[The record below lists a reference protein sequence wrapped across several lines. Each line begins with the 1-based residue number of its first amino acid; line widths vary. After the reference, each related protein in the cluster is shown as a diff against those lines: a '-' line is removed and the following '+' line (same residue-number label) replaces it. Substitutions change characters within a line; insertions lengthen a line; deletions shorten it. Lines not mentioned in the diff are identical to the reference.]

1 MSVDNYANTI
11 NICNKELNKRLN
23 KKALWD
29 DDETVS
35 QLFDILYTAYWQQ
48 IHKVLVPQENKT
60 AEAEIRSHIRCIIS
74 NHLLPLYAKVEKLSK
89 IAKKSPENTKLLNKY
104 MELYD
109 NFYALAAFRSLK
121 HFALY
126 MEFDTDP
133 KDRVWE
139 NVMPCFEG
147 LYFYINK
154 MVLDGSIKHICKQY
168 PTGFGKCI
176 LETEKAYT
184 PNGYIPLKD
193 LNVGDI
199 VYSLKDNKLVERKI
213 TNKWNSRK
221 SQIKITARNGQTII
235 SSPEHHHLT
244 QRGYVRADEITASDY
259 IYEFC
264 AKTDGG
270 QEIDYDE
277 LFFISCMLFEGHCK
291 KNLYKFAQ
299 QDNEVAAA
307 FEKCLGNLHFD
318 YAKKYHN
325 NCLEYRIKSNNGRV
339 AELLKKYGIFGE
351 LATEKRLPQQFFNL
365 SLKQKYEFLGIM
377 FGTDGYICKLR
388 DGGSLT
394 GITLANKPLIGDIQ
408 RLLSSC
414 GIYSLVGYKPV
425 HLNGKLFDSWV
436 LQIPDE
442 FIEEIYNN
450 VYCFHKQQV
459 LTDRYNDICAKS
471 MKPYSNCIN
480 YPKELFIGK
489 KGFKR
494 RVNKIWNRNST
505 FKRSFVEE
513 YNNETNEL
521 NDIVSKDFVW
531 QKVKSIEAI
540 SEEAN
545 MVDIEVEETHNFIC
559 NGIVTH
565 NSYSDVEA
573 ISFIFG
579 INPINNDVMKVV
591 GNPTLVSDVMTGIVN
606 TMSSARYAKVFP
618 YYAQFNGKEE
628 IFSICRISQGN
639 QGILVINGSKRPKSF
654 LCCGKET
661 AIDGGRFKYRFYDD
675 ICRSKDKE
683 NINEHD
689 KDWARYN
696 DCWKKREYDQ
706 YNSFEIAGG
715 TAYSIY
721 DFLSRYKEKFGAKKA
736 VPDTRFKY
744 TYVNENT
751 RFVSVSCPKLD
762 FDTDESTYPAKYST
776 AEAREERNRDMRTF
790 MAMEQQSPLP
800 PEGTPY
806 YWDNLRLYT
815 DLPAKEC
822 NGGTRSDF
830 SWAALDL
837 PRKGNNYAALGIFYR
852 DNKSKDF
859 FFTDC
864 VYEKKPLDGKIAD
877 KELLDYICEKMVFHK
892 TTNLV
897 VETNTNSMIV
907 SEIRKRLAALG
918 WSCNIIPQYSYEN
931 KEVRIFNTQ
940 SAILERIR
948 FPDRKMF
955 PESSN
960 MGQLMR
966 HVVCYAYDGKNDDG
980 IDMISM
986 FAKAF
991 VSNGVKMGAIEVLET
1006 RR

>member
-133 KDRVWE
+133 RDRVWG
-139 NVMPCFEG
+139 NAMPCFEG
-147 LYFYINK
+147 LYFYLNK
-154 MVLDGSIKHICKQY
+154 MVLDGSIKHICKQF
-168 PTGFGKCI
+168 PTGYGK
-176 LETEKAYT
+176 
-184 PNGYIPLKD
+184 
-193 LNVGDI
+193 
-199 VYSLKDNKLVERKI
+199 
-213 TNKWNSRK
+213 
-221 SQIKITARNGQTII
+221 
-235 SSPEHHHLT
+235 
-244 QRGYVRADEITASDY
+244 
-259 IYEFC
+259 
-264 AKTDGG
+264 
-270 QEIDYDE
+270 
-277 LFFISCMLFEGHCK
+277 
-291 KNLYKFAQ
+291 
-299 QDNEVAAA
+299 
-307 FEKCLGNLHFD
+307 
-318 YAKKYHN
+318 
-325 NCLEYRIKSNNGRV
+325 
-339 AELLKKYGIFGE
+339 
-351 LATEKRLPQQFFNL
+351 
-365 SLKQKYEFLGIM
+365 
-377 FGTDGYICKLR
+377 
-388 DGGSLT
+388 
-394 GITLANKPLIGDIQ
+394 
-408 RLLSSC
+408 
-414 GIYSLVGYKPV
+414 
-425 HLNGKLFDSWV
+425 
-436 LQIPDE
+436 
-442 FIEEIYNN
+442 
-450 VYCFHKQQV
+450 
-459 LTDRYNDICAKS
+459 
-471 MKPYSNCIN
+471 
-480 YPKELFIGK
+480 
-489 KGFKR
+489 
-494 RVNKIWNRNST
+494 
-505 FKRSFVEE
+505 
-513 YNNETNEL
+513 
-521 NDIVSKDFVW
+521 
-531 QKVKSIEAI
+531 
-540 SEEAN
+540 
-545 MVDIEVEETHNFIC
+545 
-559 NGIVTH
+559 
-565 NSYSDVEA
+565 SYSDIVTIA
-573 ISFIFG
+573 FIFG
-579 INPINNDVMKVV
+579 VDPIRSDIMKVV
-591 GNPTLVSDVMTGIVN
+591 GNPTLVSDVMTSLIN
-606 TMSSARYAKVFP
+606 TMCSARYAKVFP

-628 IFSICRISQGN
+628 IFSVCRVSQGS
-639 QGILVINGSKRPKSF
+639 QGLLIINGSRRSKSF
-654 LCCGKET
+654 LCSGKDT
-661 AIDGGRFKYRFYDD
+661 SLDGGRFKYIFYDD
-675 ICRSKDKE
+675 ICRSKDKD
-683 NINEHD
+683 NIRAHD
-689 KDWARYN
+689 KDWADYN
-696 DCWKKREYDQ
+696 NCWKRREYDEGK
-706 YNSFEIAGG
+706 SFEVAGG

-721 DFLSRYKEKFGAKKA
+721 DFLSRFKEKLGAKKA

-762 FDTDESTYPAKYST
+762 FDTDESTNPAKYST
-776 AEAREERNRDMRTF
+776 ERAREERNRDMRTF

-907 SEIRKRLAALG
+907 SEIKKRLAALG

-991 VSNGVKMGAIEVLET
+991 VNNGVKMGAIEVLET

>member
-244 QRGYVRADEITASDY
+244 QRGYMRADEITASDY

-264 AKTDGG
+264 AKTDG
-270 QEIDYDE
+270 
-277 LFFISCMLFEGHCK
+277 
-291 KNLYKFAQ
+291 
-299 QDNEVAAA
+299 
-307 FEKCLGNLHFD
+307 
-318 YAKKYHN
+318 
-325 NCLEYRIKSNNGRV
+325 
-339 AELLKKYGIFGE
+339 
-351 LATEKRLPQQFFNL
+351 
-365 SLKQKYEFLGIM
+365 
-377 FGTDGYICKLR
+377 
-388 DGGSLT
+388 
-394 GITLANKPLIGDIQ
+394 
-408 RLLSSC
+408 
-414 GIYSLVGYKPV
+414 
-425 HLNGKLFDSWV
+425 
-436 LQIPDE
+436 
-442 FIEEIYNN
+442 
-450 VYCFHKQQV
+450 
-459 LTDRYNDICAKS
+459 
-471 MKPYSNCIN
+471 
-480 YPKELFIGK
+480 
-489 KGFKR
+489 
-494 RVNKIWNRNST
+494 
-505 FKRSFVEE
+505 
-513 YNNETNEL
+513 
-521 NDIVSKDFVW
+521 FVW

>member
-133 KDRVWE
+133 RDRVWE
-139 NVMPCFEG
+139 NAMPCFEG
-147 LYFYINK
+147 LYFYLNK
-154 MVLDGSIKHICKQY
+154 MVLDGSIKHICKQF
-168 PTGFGKCI
+168 PTGYGK
-176 LETEKAYT
+176 
-184 PNGYIPLKD
+184 
-193 LNVGDI
+193 
-199 VYSLKDNKLVERKI
+199 
-213 TNKWNSRK
+213 
-221 SQIKITARNGQTII
+221 
-235 SSPEHHHLT
+235 
-244 QRGYVRADEITASDY
+244 
-259 IYEFC
+259 
-264 AKTDGG
+264 
-270 QEIDYDE
+270 
-277 LFFISCMLFEGHCK
+277 
-291 KNLYKFAQ
+291 
-299 QDNEVAAA
+299 
-307 FEKCLGNLHFD
+307 
-318 YAKKYHN
+318 
-325 NCLEYRIKSNNGRV
+325 
-339 AELLKKYGIFGE
+339 
-351 LATEKRLPQQFFNL
+351 
-365 SLKQKYEFLGIM
+365 
-377 FGTDGYICKLR
+377 
-388 DGGSLT
+388 
-394 GITLANKPLIGDIQ
+394 
-408 RLLSSC
+408 
-414 GIYSLVGYKPV
+414 
-425 HLNGKLFDSWV
+425 
-436 LQIPDE
+436 
-442 FIEEIYNN
+442 
-450 VYCFHKQQV
+450 
-459 LTDRYNDICAKS
+459 
-471 MKPYSNCIN
+471 
-480 YPKELFIGK
+480 
-489 KGFKR
+489 
-494 RVNKIWNRNST
+494 
-505 FKRSFVEE
+505 
-513 YNNETNEL
+513 
-521 NDIVSKDFVW
+521 
-531 QKVKSIEAI
+531 
-540 SEEAN
+540 
-545 MVDIEVEETHNFIC
+545 
-559 NGIVTH
+559 
-565 NSYSDVEA
+565 SYSDIVTIA
-573 ISFIFG
+573 FIFG
-579 INPINNDVMKVV
+579 VDPIRSDIMKVV
-591 GNPTLVSDVMTGIVN
+591 GNPTLVSDVMTSLIN
-606 TMSSARYAKVFP
+606 TMCSARYAKVFP

-628 IFSICRISQGN
+628 IFSVCRVSQGS
-639 QGILVINGSKRPKSF
+639 QGLLIINGSRRSKSF
-654 LCCGKET
+654 LCSGKDT
-661 AIDGGRFKYRFYDD
+661 SLDGGRFKYIFYDD
-675 ICRSKDKE
+675 ICRSKDKD
-683 NINEHD
+683 NIRAHD
-689 KDWARYN
+689 KDWADYN
-696 DCWKKREYDQ
+696 NCWKRREYDEGK
-706 YNSFEIAGG
+706 SFEVAGG

-721 DFLSRYKEKFGAKKA
+721 DFLSRFKEKLGAKKA

-762 FDTDESTYPAKYST
+762 FDTDESTNPAKYST
-776 AEAREERNRDMRTF
+776 ERAREERNRDMRTF

-991 VSNGVKMGAIEVLET
+991 ISNGVKMGAIEVLET

>member
-11 NICNKELNKRLN
+11 NLCNKELNKRLN

-48 IHKVLVPQENKT
+48 IHKILAPQENKS

-74 NHLLPLYAKVEKLSK
+74 NHLLPLYSKVEKLSK

-154 MVLDGSIKHICKQY
+154 MVLDGSIKRICKQY
-168 PTGFGKCI
+168 PTGFGKSFS
-176 LETEKAYT
+176 
-184 PNGYIPLKD
+184 
-193 LNVGDI
+193 DI
-199 VYSLKDNKLVERKI
+199 
-213 TNKWNSRK
+213 
-221 SQIKITARNGQTII
+221 
-235 SSPEHHHLT
+235 
-244 QRGYVRADEITASDY
+244 
-259 IYEFC
+259 
-264 AKTDGG
+264 
-270 QEIDYDE
+270 
-277 LFFISCMLFEGHCK
+277 
-291 KNLYKFAQ
+291 
-299 QDNEVAAA
+299 
-307 FEKCLGNLHFD
+307 
-318 YAKKYHN
+318 
-325 NCLEYRIKSNNGRV
+325 
-339 AELLKKYGIFGE
+339 
-351 LATEKRLPQQFFNL
+351 
-365 SLKQKYEFLGIM
+365 
-377 FGTDGYICKLR
+377 
-388 DGGSLT
+388 
-394 GITLANKPLIGDIQ
+394 
-408 RLLSSC
+408 
-414 GIYSLVGYKPV
+414 
-425 HLNGKLFDSWV
+425 
-436 LQIPDE
+436 
-442 FIEEIYNN
+442 
-450 VYCFHKQQV
+450 
-459 LTDRYNDICAKS
+459 
-471 MKPYSNCIN
+471 
-480 YPKELFIGK
+480 
-489 KGFKR
+489 
-494 RVNKIWNRNST
+494 
-505 FKRSFVEE
+505 
-513 YNNETNEL
+513 
-521 NDIVSKDFVW
+521 
-531 QKVKSIEAI
+531 
-540 SEEAN
+540 
-545 MVDIEVEETHNFIC
+545 
-559 NGIVTH
+559 
-565 NSYSDVEA
+565 EA

-579 INPINNDVMKVV
+579 INPINNDIMKVV
-591 GNPTLVSDVMTGIVN
+591 GNPTLVSDVMTGVVN

-618 YYAQFNGKEE
+618 YYAQFDGKEE
-628 IFSICRISQGN
+628 IFSICRVSQGN

-892 TTNLV
+892 TTNLI

-907 SEIRKRLAALG
+907 SDIRKRLAALG

-986 FAKAF
+986 FTKGF
-991 VSNGVKMGAIEVLET
+991 VNNGVKMGAIEVLET

>member
-11 NICNKELNKRLN
+11 NLCNKELNKRLN

-60 AEAEIRSHIRCIIS
+60 AETEIRSHIRCIIS

-168 PTGFGKCI
+168 PTGFGKSFS
-176 LETEKAYT
+176 
-184 PNGYIPLKD
+184 
-193 LNVGDI
+193 DI
-199 VYSLKDNKLVERKI
+199 
-213 TNKWNSRK
+213 
-221 SQIKITARNGQTII
+221 
-235 SSPEHHHLT
+235 
-244 QRGYVRADEITASDY
+244 
-259 IYEFC
+259 
-264 AKTDGG
+264 
-270 QEIDYDE
+270 
-277 LFFISCMLFEGHCK
+277 
-291 KNLYKFAQ
+291 
-299 QDNEVAAA
+299 
-307 FEKCLGNLHFD
+307 
-318 YAKKYHN
+318 
-325 NCLEYRIKSNNGRV
+325 
-339 AELLKKYGIFGE
+339 
-351 LATEKRLPQQFFNL
+351 
-365 SLKQKYEFLGIM
+365 
-377 FGTDGYICKLR
+377 
-388 DGGSLT
+388 
-394 GITLANKPLIGDIQ
+394 
-408 RLLSSC
+408 
-414 GIYSLVGYKPV
+414 
-425 HLNGKLFDSWV
+425 
-436 LQIPDE
+436 
-442 FIEEIYNN
+442 
-450 VYCFHKQQV
+450 
-459 LTDRYNDICAKS
+459 
-471 MKPYSNCIN
+471 
-480 YPKELFIGK
+480 
-489 KGFKR
+489 
-494 RVNKIWNRNST
+494 
-505 FKRSFVEE
+505 
-513 YNNETNEL
+513 
-521 NDIVSKDFVW
+521 
-531 QKVKSIEAI
+531 
-540 SEEAN
+540 
-545 MVDIEVEETHNFIC
+545 
-559 NGIVTH
+559 
-565 NSYSDVEA
+565 EA

-579 INPINNDVMKVV
+579 INPINNDIMKVV

-628 IFSICRISQGN
+628 IFSICRVSQGN

-661 AIDGGRFKYRFYDD
+661 AIDGGRFKFRFYDD

>member
-139 NVMPCFEG
+139 NVMSCFEG

-168 PTGFGKCI
+168 PTGFGKSFS
-176 LETEKAYT
+176 
-184 PNGYIPLKD
+184 
-193 LNVGDI
+193 DI
-199 VYSLKDNKLVERKI
+199 
-213 TNKWNSRK
+213 
-221 SQIKITARNGQTII
+221 
-235 SSPEHHHLT
+235 
-244 QRGYVRADEITASDY
+244 
-259 IYEFC
+259 
-264 AKTDGG
+264 
-270 QEIDYDE
+270 
-277 LFFISCMLFEGHCK
+277 
-291 KNLYKFAQ
+291 
-299 QDNEVAAA
+299 
-307 FEKCLGNLHFD
+307 
-318 YAKKYHN
+318 
-325 NCLEYRIKSNNGRV
+325 
-339 AELLKKYGIFGE
+339 
-351 LATEKRLPQQFFNL
+351 
-365 SLKQKYEFLGIM
+365 
-377 FGTDGYICKLR
+377 
-388 DGGSLT
+388 
-394 GITLANKPLIGDIQ
+394 
-408 RLLSSC
+408 
-414 GIYSLVGYKPV
+414 
-425 HLNGKLFDSWV
+425 
-436 LQIPDE
+436 
-442 FIEEIYNN
+442 
-450 VYCFHKQQV
+450 
-459 LTDRYNDICAKS
+459 
-471 MKPYSNCIN
+471 
-480 YPKELFIGK
+480 
-489 KGFKR
+489 
-494 RVNKIWNRNST
+494 
-505 FKRSFVEE
+505 
-513 YNNETNEL
+513 
-521 NDIVSKDFVW
+521 
-531 QKVKSIEAI
+531 
-540 SEEAN
+540 
-545 MVDIEVEETHNFIC
+545 
-559 NGIVTH
+559 
-565 NSYSDVEA
+565 EA

-744 TYVNENT
+744 TYVNEST

>member
-168 PTGFGKCI
+168 PTGFGKSFS
-176 LETEKAYT
+176 
-184 PNGYIPLKD
+184 
-193 LNVGDI
+193 DI
-199 VYSLKDNKLVERKI
+199 
-213 TNKWNSRK
+213 
-221 SQIKITARNGQTII
+221 
-235 SSPEHHHLT
+235 
-244 QRGYVRADEITASDY
+244 
-259 IYEFC
+259 
-264 AKTDGG
+264 
-270 QEIDYDE
+270 
-277 LFFISCMLFEGHCK
+277 
-291 KNLYKFAQ
+291 
-299 QDNEVAAA
+299 
-307 FEKCLGNLHFD
+307 
-318 YAKKYHN
+318 
-325 NCLEYRIKSNNGRV
+325 
-339 AELLKKYGIFGE
+339 
-351 LATEKRLPQQFFNL
+351 
-365 SLKQKYEFLGIM
+365 
-377 FGTDGYICKLR
+377 
-388 DGGSLT
+388 
-394 GITLANKPLIGDIQ
+394 
-408 RLLSSC
+408 
-414 GIYSLVGYKPV
+414 
-425 HLNGKLFDSWV
+425 
-436 LQIPDE
+436 
-442 FIEEIYNN
+442 
-450 VYCFHKQQV
+450 
-459 LTDRYNDICAKS
+459 
-471 MKPYSNCIN
+471 
-480 YPKELFIGK
+480 
-489 KGFKR
+489 
-494 RVNKIWNRNST
+494 
-505 FKRSFVEE
+505 
-513 YNNETNEL
+513 
-521 NDIVSKDFVW
+521 
-531 QKVKSIEAI
+531 
-540 SEEAN
+540 
-545 MVDIEVEETHNFIC
+545 
-559 NGIVTH
+559 
-565 NSYSDVEA
+565 EA

-744 TYVNENT
+744 TFVNENT

-931 KEVRIFNTQ
+931 KEARIFNTQ

-980 IDMISM
+980 SDMISM